1 MISRQLFASAPCGY
15 RPPKGRRRSG
25 FTLIEV
31 LIASVI
37 VGVCISAI
45 VSTWAFAFGLS
56 ATADRESI
64 GYSLGRRSLEELKQT
79 GFQDSTVGTATFYYD
94 GAGSTSSR
102 STTQAS
108 NHAYSVTSVVST
120 DGTLPATGALLTVT
134 ITVKFLGN
142 GSTVY
147 TCSTYLARAGI

>member
-1 MISRQLFASAPCGY
+1 MKSEQRIASERHRY
-15 RPPKGRRRSG
+15 RTRHLGRRRSG

-31 LIASVI
+31 LIASMI

-56 ATADRESI
+56 ATADRESV
-64 GYSLGRRSLEELKQT
+64 GYSLGRRSMEEVKQI
-79 GFQDSTVGTATFYYD
+79 GFHDATMGTATLYYD
-94 GAGSTSSR
+94 GTGSTGSR

-108 NHAYSVTSVVST
+108 THQYSVTTVIST
-120 DGTLPATGALLTVT
+120 DNLAPPLYTVT
-134 ITVKFLGN
+134 ITVRFLAN

-147 TCSTYLARAGI
+147 SCSTYLARAGI